1 MAYEDSAGLN
11 VHNQYGPRA
20 SGGEQGVE
28 KTFGIKNQFV
38 VNLPVVGLYAYKLPI
53 RNNIKVIGID
63 KNFVTGSVT
72 SVKVGG
78 VEVSSATEAAPV
90 TLDSDNTGVVTQ
102 TGGTAGD
109 LVIYYINVA
118 GDAFDVEG
126 S

>member
-53 RNNIKVIGID
+53 RNNIKVIGVN
-63 KNFVTGSVT
+63 KNFVTGTVT
-72 SVKVGG
+72 ALTVGG
-78 VEVSSATEAAPV
+78 VDITSATEAAPV
-90 TLDSDNTGVVTQ
+90 ALASDNTGIVAQ
-102 TGGTAGD
+102 TGGTAGY
-109 LVIYYINVA
+109 LVIYYTNVA

>member
-53 RNNIKVIGID
+53 RNNIKVIGVN
-63 KNFVTGSVT
+63 KNFVTGTVT
-72 SVKVGG
+72 ALTVGG
-78 VEVSSATEAAPV
+78 VDITSATEAAPV
-90 TLDSDNTGVVTQ
+90 ALSSSNTGVVEQ
-102 TGGTAGD
+102 TGGTSGY
-109 LVIYYINVA
+109 LVIYYTNVA